1 MQTYGGEHTGRA
13 TIMLSYTWGYTFGAI
28 GSALMAF
35 CAKHGLDPRTTHV
48 WICCMCINQHRVA
61 GGPAGANRACAHMS
75 TNCLRHLRRQDG
87 DAGGAEARVREPRAR
102 HRPHRLDA
110 LSVGRADQPDA
121 HLVRCCAVGRCA
133 PRHRR
138 ARVRRRCVFELWI
151 AVTMEGC
158 KLDLI
163 MPASE
168 GERFNETLVKDFGS
182 IAKTLANVRAFD
194 QSSSCLPPL
203 RRHTQHSRTSMPS

>member
-35 CAKHGLDPRTTHV
+35 CTKHGLDPRTTHV

-61 GGPAGANRACAHMS
+61 GGPAGASCACLETAAKRRR
-75 TNCLRHLRRQDG
+75 LLRRHDG

-121 HLVRCCAVGRCA
+121 HLVRRCGRRGA
-133 PRHRR
+133 PRRGR

-163 MPASE
+163 MPPSE
-168 GERFNETLVKDFGS
+168 GERFNKTLVTDFES
-182 IAKTLANVRAFD
+182 VATTLAKVCA
-194 QSSSCLPPL
+194 L
-203 RRHTQHSRTSMPS
+203 